1 MRRSNGID
9 DVDAGV
15 DRGRGRGRG
24 RRTARGSGIPR
35 ATTTMGGM
43 GRVG

>member
-24 RRTARGSGIPR
+24 RRTARGSGTPR